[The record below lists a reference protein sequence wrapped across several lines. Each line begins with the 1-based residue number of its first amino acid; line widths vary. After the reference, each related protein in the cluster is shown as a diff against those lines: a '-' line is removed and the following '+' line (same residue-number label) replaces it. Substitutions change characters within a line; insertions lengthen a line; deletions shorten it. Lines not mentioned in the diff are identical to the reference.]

1 MSSARYIAAPIYSA
15 PTSPGRKNAS
25 ECLVKER
32 RWFVNMLVGLSIEN
46 MTNRYSDI
54 GDSFNDH

>member
-15 PTSPGRKNAS
+15 PMSPGRKNAS

-46 MTNRYSDI
+46 MTNRYPDI
-54 GDSFNDH
+54 GA